1 MFWRLRITLLASL
14 ATLAHAQSEA
24 ALQRYFEGKQV
35 RVRIDMPGT
44 HDGIDLYW
52 KKDPPVDFKSYSQRL
67 KKYGVALRDGDT
79 VRITTVKLKQKN
91 IEFQLGGGGY
101 GTAGDDSG
109 SVYLPSTTKSNRESD
124 LEKDV
129 RNETDKARRDNLNR
143 ELSRLRDSRLRE
155 ESYRRAR
162 QTELEMVKKREIE
175 QKRLAGGSR
184 FNLWIPAALLAESPA
199 TPEMVMEALAGYVD
213 FSPMQERPMPDR
225 SGAPVRL
232 EIQAPAPRPASVSV
246 PDRLRR
252 GLTRDQVR
260 SMLGIPKTSTKRAE
274 GQLEVETDVFED
286 AEDRTE
292 VEFVSG
298 VVVRFRVVSR

>member
-1 MFWRLRITLLASL
+1 MRFIISL
-14 ATLAHAQSEA
+14 AWFAVLVHAQNEA

-35 RVRIDMPGT
+35 RVKIDMPGT

-109 SVYLPSTTKSNRESD
+109 SVSLPSISKSRRESD
-124 LEKDV
+124 LEKEV
-129 RNETDKARRDNLNR
+129 KSESDKQRLDGLNR
-143 ELSRLRDSRLRE
+143 ELSRLRDTRLRE

-162 QTELEMVKKREIE
+162 QTELEMIKKQEID
-175 QKRLAGGSR
+175 QKRRQGGSR
-184 FNLWIPAALLAESPA
+184 FNLWFPPAVLAESAP
-199 TPEMVMEALAGYVD
+199 TPEMVMEALAQYVD
-213 FSPMQERPMPDR
+213 FSPLGGSSVTPMPAR
-225 SGAPVRL
+225 TEVV
-232 EIQAPAPRPASVSV
+232 APAIKSPAAV

-252 GLTRDQVR
+252 GLTREQVQA
-260 SMLGIPKTSTKRAE
+260 MLGRPRSSAKRAE
-274 GQLEVETDVFED
+274 GTLEVETDIFED
-286 AEDRTE
+286 DVDRTE
-292 VEFVSG
+292 VDFVNG
-298 VVVRFRVVSR
+298 VVVRFRVASK

>member
-1 MFWRLRITLLASL
+1 MFWRLRLFILASL

-35 RVRIDMPGT
+35 RVKIDMPGT

-67 KKYGVALRDGDT
+67 KKYGVALHDGDT

-109 SVYLPSTTKSNRESD
+109 SVYLPSITKSNRESD

-143 ELSRLRDSRLRE
+143 ELSRLRDTRLRE

-162 QTELEMVKKREIE
+162 QTELEMVKKRDIE

-184 FNLWIPAALLAESPA
+184 FNLWIPPALLAESPA
-199 TPEMVMEALAGYVD
+199 TPEMVMEALSGYVD
-213 FSPMQERPMPDR
+213 FGPMQGG
-225 SGAPVRL
+225 SSAPPRI
-232 EIQAPAPRPASVSV
+232 EIQAPAPRPASASV

-252 GLTRDQVR
+252 GLTREQVR
-260 SMLGIPKTSTKRAE
+260 SMLGPPKTSSKRAE
-274 GQLEVETDVFED
+274 GQLEVETEVFED

-298 VVVRFRVVSR
+298 VVVRFRVVSK